1 MLGSNRTIVGLKV
14 AIYLNKFRSAWEGS
28 NRTIVGLKGQFGRVA
43 NHQQQQA
50 AIAPLW
56 D

>member
-1 MLGSNRTIVGLKV
+1 MRVMSSNRTIVGLKLGMPFSVRHAVSGSNRTIVGLKPSSR
-14 AIYLNKFRSAWEGS
+14 NSRSS
-28 NRTIVGLKGQFGRVA
+28 RLR
-43 NHQQQQA
+43 A

>member
-1 MLGSNRTIVGLKV
+1 VGLKEFQSPTQLQ
-14 AIYLNKFRSAWEGS
+14 IRPRS
-28 NRTIVGLKGQFGRVA
+28 NRTIVGLKGVVGISMLA
-43 NHQQQQA
+43 AITA

>member
-1 MLGSNRTIVGLKV
+1 MGSNRTIVGLKRRNT
-14 AIYLNKFRSAWEGS
+14 LLSAAA
-28 NRTIVGLKGQFGRVA
+28 TFAK
-43 NHQQQQA
+43 A

>member
-1 MLGSNRTIVGLKV
+1 VTGSNRTIVGLKLLLRHDFDDE
-14 AIYLNKFRSAWEGS
+14 IL
-28 NRTIVGLKGQFGRVA
+28 T
-43 NHQQQQA
+43 A

>member
-1 MLGSNRTIVGLKV
+1 LRSNRTIVGLKRASSAAFNLGSTGSNRTIVGLKRE
-14 AIYLNKFRSAWEGS
+14 ATTTY
-28 NRTIVGLKGQFGRVA
+28 GRE
-43 NHQQQQA
+43 NLA

>member
-1 MLGSNRTIVGLKV
+1 MSEILGGAGYGSNRTIVGLKQQKIV
-14 AIYLNKFRSAWEGS
+14 NFL
-28 NRTIVGLKGQFGRVA
+28 RTVG
-43 NHQQQQA
+43 A